1 MRLIIIILIVI
12 IALILVSIINNNIN
26 QTKLA
31 KSFPNMSNREKF
43 DLAKNNINNAS
54 WIINDKD
61 AWTIL
66 IELADEGFFPAA
78 SFIQQNLKNYKGK
91 KEKLYDKI
99 INWYY
104 KEYSNGNEYLY
115 GEIIRL
121 CNLYNRKGIALSLD
135 KQKAMSG
142 DEKALERIGIKKEY
156 GDVKS
161 SSIEKFDTSYIDK
174 HFDKAMRF
182 TESND
187 LDEAA
192 LNLRL
197 VLEKI
202 LAYFVNR
209 FIPEYIELT
218 NFEQINELHN
228 KGILND
234 ELNEAFH
241 TVRKVSNKGAHSKVD
256 EEPLTQNEVVNAI
269 DLTRN
274 IIDLYKII

>member
-1 MRLIIIILIVI
+1 
-12 IALILVSIINNNIN
+12 
-26 QTKLA
+26 
-31 KSFPNMSNREKF
+31 
-43 DLAKNNINNAS
+43 
-54 WIINDKD
+54 
-61 AWTIL
+61 
-66 IELADEGFFPAA
+66 
-78 SFIQQNLKNYKGK
+78 
-91 KEKLYDKI
+91 
-99 INWYY
+99 
-104 KEYSNGNEYLY
+104 
-115 GEIIRL
+115 
-121 CNLYNRKGIALSLD
+121 
-135 KQKAMSG
+135 MSG

-209 FIPEYIELT
+209 FIPEYIEST

-234 ELNEAFH
+234 ELNETFH
-241 TVRKVSNKGAHSKVD
+241 IVRKVSNKGAHSKVD